1 LNLIVQYTP
10 TMNTNKYFLL
20 LLFLCILS
28 IYYNVFLSIFRFD
41 FIKIVDIEILKNNQH
56 NVETNLSIS
65 NSYLVPSF
73 IANLENNH
81 NCKIDISNEFMILNI
96 KKNIKSRKKN
106 YYTIID
112 DDKKNICSTIDDIYE
127 IIITYISFYI
137 SIICFSIITMSVIV
151 DYLIINTTANY
162 FNYYICYYRIYGNNN
177 NNNNQNINKSDNV
190 KIESNNIKQSNDK
203 ENILDDYICV

>member
-1 LNLIVQYTP
+1 
-10 TMNTNKYFLL
+10 M
-20 LLFLCILS
+20 
-28 IYYNVFLSIFRFD
+28 SIFRFD
-41 FIKIVDIEILKNNQH
+41 FIKIVDIEIIKHNQH

-81 NCKIDISNEFMILNI
+81 NCKIDISNEFMILDI

-112 DDKKNICSTIDDIYE
+112 NDKKNICSTIDDIYE

-151 DYLIINTTANY
+151 DYLTINTTANY
-162 FNYYICYYRIYGNNN
+162 YIFYYRTYAN

-190 KIESNNIKQSNDK
+190 KIEPDNIKQSNDK